1 MTTFNWTIAWM
12 EASTQVI
19 DGYTDVI
26 LTAQWSCSASE
37 TTGTPAKT
45 YNVQT
50 NDVCKFSVPAEG
62 GSFTPYDQLTQ
73 DQVLGWCWA
82 DGVDKAEVE
91 QGLQFQI
98 DAQANPTQ
106 AQVPLPWQPNPTPVP
121 TDVVPAA

>member
-12 EASTQVI
+12 ETSTQII
-19 DGYTDVI
+19 DGYSNVV
-26 LTAQWSCSASE
+26 LTAQWSCFSSE

-50 NDVCKFSVPAEG
+50 NDVCTFSVPASG

-73 DQVLGWCWA
+73 EQVLGWCWA
-82 DGVDKAEVE
+82 DNVNKAEVE
-91 QGLQFQI
+91 QGLQLQI

-106 AQVPLPWQPNPTPVP
+106 AQMPLPWQPNPTPVP
-121 TDVVPAA
+121 TDVPLA